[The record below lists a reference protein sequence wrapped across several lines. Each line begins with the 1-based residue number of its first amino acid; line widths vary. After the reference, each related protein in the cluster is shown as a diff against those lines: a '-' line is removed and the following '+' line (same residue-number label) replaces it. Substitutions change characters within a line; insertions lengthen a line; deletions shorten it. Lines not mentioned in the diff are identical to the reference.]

1 MVQIFVGNFQGT
13 YVRPGNSW
21 DLKSCCQKLDESLR
35 DFIRRV
41 SKQCTELPSV
51 GDSEIVQAFLSGTTC
66 RDLVREL
73 GRNMPCSAAALLDI
87 ATNFASGEEA
97 GHAYKVQRPVYFIS
111 EVLNEPKTRYPQVQK
126 LLYAILITSRKL

>member
-1 MVQIFVGNFQGT
+1 LVRVFVGNFQGT

-21 DLKSCCQKLDESLR
+21 DLKSCRQAPDESLR
-35 DFIRRV
+35 DFIRRF
-41 SKQCTELPSV
+41 SKKCTELPSV

-73 GRNMPCSAAALLDI
+73 GRNVPTSAAVLLDV

-97 GHAYKVQRPVYFIS
+97 VGAIFPDNDTKGKQMDEAPRASASH
-111 EVLNEPKTRYPQVQK
+111 LPKKKDHQGN
-126 LLYAILITSRKL
+126 